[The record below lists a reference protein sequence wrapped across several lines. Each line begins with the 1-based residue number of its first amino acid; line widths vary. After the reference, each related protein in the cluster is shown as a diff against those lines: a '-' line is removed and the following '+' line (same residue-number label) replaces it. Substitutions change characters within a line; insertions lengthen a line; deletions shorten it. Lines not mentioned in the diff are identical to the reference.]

1 MKKVIV
7 WCIGFVLV
15 VLLVATIGAS
25 FYMLDYSLSPDP
37 ERTDTASCYR
47 EQFKNYPETRPWID
61 SLREIRALRDT
72 FVVMPSGERLRV
84 GETSAK
90 RLSTN
95 GAQESSG
102 MKHHALYISK
112 GAGRTALV
120 LHGWRDCS
128 IDFLW
133 LARLYERELGYN
145 VVIPDLHAHGLS
157 EGDMIQMGWLDRKD
171 ALHWLSVFQTDTMVV
186 HGVSMGGATTM
197 MMSAMELPKGIKDIR
212 FIDDCGYTSVWD
224 EFAGELKN
232 QFGLSEFPLMFTT
245 SLLCKLHYG
254 WSFGEASAINEVG
267 KCHHPMLF
275 IHGGN
280 DTFVPTEMVR
290 RLYEAKPGK
299 KQLWIAEGAEHAA
312 SYWKHREEYVKR
324 VKEFLSCTE

>member
-1 MKKVIV
+1 MGNIKIIRGVFVKKVTV
-7 WCIGFVLV
+7 WCIGVVLI
-15 VLLVATIGAS
+15 VLLVATIGGS

-47 EQFKNYPETRPWID
+47 KQFAKYPETRPWID
-61 SLREIRALRDT
+61 SLRVIHALRDT
-72 FVVMPSGERLRV
+72 FVVMP
-84 GETSAK
+84 T
-90 RLSTN
+90 
-95 GAQESSG
+95 G

-186 HGVSMGGATTM
+186 HGISMGGATTM
-197 MMSAMELPKGIKDIR
+197 MMSAMELPKSITDIR
-212 FIDDCGYTSVWD
+212 FIDDCGYTSVWE

-245 SLLCKLHYG
+245 SLLCKLRYG

-267 KCHHPMLF
+267 NSQHPMLF

-280 DTFVPTEMVR
+280 DTFVPTEMVH
-290 RLYEAKPGK
+290 RLYDAKPGK

-312 SYWKHREEYVKR
+312 SYWKHREEYIKR